1 MALET
6 VFNTSN
12 VMDNEIIK
20 ANDFNFAFE
29 KLIENVAIS
38 TQMML
43 ESTQDFVINGKVS
56 PIPGTM
62 GVKVAPIYGVCKST
76 GMPFGNTAED
86 TDIEYLFDAAPN
98 GRVDILEVQGD
109 WEEYDTQQ
117 RAFNDPDT
125 DTQTYSYVQTK
136 KRLIP
141 KYQIKKGVDGT
152 SVAPTTDSGW
162 VKLAEVHIY
171 SDTLALTDDNIKNIT
186 ADVAGMDN
194 DDWTTEK
201 DKTYNIGYISDVN
214 ARFRV
219 QHEEDGTHSDN
230 CINQDSLDIG
240 TGSKQ
245 INANILPIGG
255 SVTIPSQSAIS
266 STDSILS
273 VITKAVAV
281 ITNLY
286 NNYLKFGTYGFEGEV
301 QISASDTSDVLDK
314 PLKLSADG
322 LGSATVKIGETT
334 VLSID
339 TTGKIHASYNS
350 LLNTDN
356 GYTLVTKAITDALN
370 TAIGNLDTRV
380 TNIENTSDTTV
391 YANGTLSAGTDGR
404 YNTDPVPIYL
414 ATTDN
419 VTLSGTQSSSAMDN
433 VSTVTDGVYILVKA
447 QTNAKQN
454 GIYQYSSNSNW
465 NRVNDYLSPNT
476 LKGKLFTVQNGTA
489 NGKRMFYLP
498 RVNFTDGSDF
508 GSDDILFSEYFGSN
522 MPIANRHVLR
532 DSNGCAKVAEPNS
545 PSDAATKSYVDPV
558 LIQNDSA
565 NNIKVV
571 TGAPALKSDMS
582 IKFFFTTTMTGTDT
596 STGMKIS
603 YNGSVI
609 DLKAVKGGSLVDV
622 KAHELTAGTYTYIQ
636 AYTTLEVIYNGGN
649 FVIVGN
655 PIVLSG
661 NDYTIYADGKIG
673 NENIGDIK
681 PKSTNDIPYGWLEA
695 NGQAISRTK
704 YAELFQKYSTQ
715 TYDSDLTHTLLSRYG
730 TGDGSTTF
738 NLPDYREV
746 ALVGIGTNG
755 TDTEITS
762 TNSHDAF
769 TLGQFGNDQVQDHVH
784 KITDINNNN
793 VGTVSVATGGYSG
806 ILEITNQSGAI
817 DANTIFKGRHGD
829 VTRGKRKG
837 VNFLIKVM

>member
-1 MALET
+1 MSLENS
-6 VFNTSN
+6 VFNTTN

-20 ANDFNFAFE
+20 ASDFNFAFE
-29 KLIENVAIS
+29 ALIENVAKS

-56 PIPGTM
+56 PKSGWT
-62 GVKVAPIYGVCKST
+62 VQVAPIFGVCKST
-76 GMPFGNTAED
+76 GVPFGRTETHD
-86 TDIEYLFDAAPN
+86 LGYDFTTSTSGRIDI
-98 GRVDILEVQGD
+98 IEVRGA
-109 WEEYDTQQ
+109 WEEYDEQQ

-125 DTQTYSYVQTK
+125 DTQTYQYVDTK
-136 KRLIP
+136 KRMLP
-141 KYQIKKGVDGT
+141 EYQIKKGEEGSAT
-152 SVAPTTDSGW
+152 APTTDAGW
-162 VKLAEVHIY
+162 VKLAEVHIPANAT
-171 SDTLALTDDNIKNIT
+171 SILASYIKNIT
-186 ADVAGMDN
+186 ADVAGLDN
-194 DDWTTEK
+194 EDWTNDE
-201 DKTYNIGYISDVN
+201 DGTYDIGYISDVN

-219 QHEEDGTHSDN
+219 QHKEDGTHADN
-230 CINQDSLDIG
+230 CINQDSLDLG

-245 INANILPIGG
+245 INANVIPIGG
-255 SVTIPSQSAIS
+255 AVTIPSQAAIS
-266 STDSILS
+266 STDSIYAVIIKAVN
-273 VITKAVAV
+273 VIT
-281 ITNLY
+281 TLY

-301 QISASDTSDVLDK
+301 QISASDTSGVLNN

-322 LGSATVKIGETT
+322 SGNATVKIGSST

-339 TTGKIHASYNS
+339 TNGKIHASYNS
-350 LLNTDN
+350 LSSADT

-404 YNTDPVPIYL
+404 YNVDPVSIYL

-433 VSTVTDGVYILVKA
+433 VSTLADGVYILVKA
-447 QTNAKQN
+447 QTDAKQN
-454 GIYQYSSNSNW
+454 GIYQYSSNSQW

-489 NGKRMFYLP
+489 NGKKMFYLP

-522 MPIANRHVLR
+522 MPVANRHVLR
-532 DSNGCAKVAEPNS
+532 DANGCAKVAEPNS
-545 PSDAATKSYVDPV
+545 PSDAATKNYVDPV
-558 LIQNDSA
+558 IISTDSN

-571 TGAPALKSDMS
+571 SNGPTLKANMNL
-582 IKFFFTTTMTGTDT
+582 KFLFTTTMTGTDT
-596 STGMKIS
+596 TTGMKIS
-603 YNGSVI
+603 YNGTTV
-609 DLKAVKGGSLVDV
+609 DLKAVKEGALVDV
-622 KAHELTAGTYTYIQ
+622 KAHELTSGNYSYIQ
-636 AYTTLEVIYNGGN
+636 AFTTIEVIYYGGN

-655 PIVLSG
+655 PVVLSG
-661 NDYTIYADGKIG
+661 GDYTIYADGKIG

-755 TDTEITS
+755 TDGIASGKHDNCTLGEYLKDRFE
-762 TNSHDAF
+762 SHNHDFNENPFIEWGTGGGPYNLLYRNANAYGGAF
-769 TLGQFGNDQVQDHVH
+769 TIGFTGD
-784 KITDINNNN
+784 
-793 VGTVSVATGGYSG
+793 AT
-806 ILEITNQSGAI
+806 
-817 DANTIFKGRHGD
+817 
-829 VTRGKRKG
+829 TRGKRKG
-837 VNFLIKVM
+837 VNYIIKVL